1 MRENTP
7 AVEPSHSRGVLFLRG
22 YGICPSNASTR
33 TRSASHR
40 PSVKVISITS
50 RL

>member
-22 YGICPSNASTR
+22 YGVCPS
-33 TRSASHR
+33 SASMR
-40 PSVKVISITS
+40 IRSVNANLKM
-50 RL
+50 